1 MGGLV
6 FFKDAEKEIMD
17 PEVFAKAQ
25 QVAEDISKE
34 GKVKSS
40 QFRNYF
46 AELRAL
52 ENRFLKESRQD
63 RVRAFQRL
71 LPELELLKAK
81 LMYNTR
87 SNGPLKGAAAF
98 VDFLKEAIDAGK
110 RSPED
115 FLAMMKYVE
124 AVLAYF
130 YAFSENKEIRGKGGR
145 G

>member
-1 MGGLV
+1 MAELV
-6 FFKDAEKEIMD
+6 FFQDRTKELLD
-17 PEVFAKAQ
+17 PTVFARAEQLAQ
-25 QVAEDISKE
+25 EIAQE

-52 ENRFLKESRQD
+52 ENRFLKERRHD
-63 RVRAFQRL
+63 PDKAFRRL
-71 LPELELLKAK
+71 VPELELLKAK
-81 LMYNTR
+81 LAYNTR
-87 SNGPLKGAAAF
+87 SNGPLKGATTF
-98 VDFLKEAIDAGK
+98 VNFLNEAIDAGK

-130 YAFSENKEIRGKGGR
+130 YAHGR
-145 G
+145 

>member
-1 MGGLV
+1 MAGLV
-6 FFKDAEKEIMD
+6 FFRDERREVLD
-17 PEVFAKAQ
+17 PEIFAEAER
-25 QVAEDISKE
+25 VAEGIAKE

-52 ENRFLKESRQD
+52 ENRFLKERKAD
-63 RVRAFQRL
+63 PERAFQRL
-71 LPELELLKAK
+71 VPELELLKAK
-81 LMYNTR
+81 LAYNTR
-87 SNGPLKGAAAF
+87 ANGPLKGAQAF
-98 VDFLKEAIDAGK
+98 VSFLQEALDAGK

-130 YAFSENKEIRGKGGR
+130 YAKGR
-145 G
+145 